1 MVNEKNDTVSVE
13 VEDHASD
20 KPDNAASSVPQT
32 EQETKTA
39 GTKSRSKPRVS
50 RKKKLSPETASSD
63 NGDARADIPASET
76 AELSAA
82 APLSQPEATCDGVAV
97 TSQNTAEP
105 EQNKESQ
112 TKRPRKTASRSARTS
127 RTSASDKRRK
137 KNDAPEQPD
146 TPDHADALSN
156 EHGIAAKQSGM
167 AELSIP
173 ETASPLSPV
182 AADSIDALRDA
193 SNPAISK
200 KDDGPETPASR
211 QTPPDPESADKRA
224 GAARELETPEAA
236 PTLTAQILSKEFMA
250 DAAGPD
256 SAPLSK
262 NNSAPKNTAY
272 AEATR
277 NEPEDVQAVQ
287 ADMPPEP
294 SAVVADEP
302 QSVASNAG
310 FLQTMP
316 EDDIPEPR
324 LTDDADS
331 MAAGASPSD
340 ADAESARQTP
350 AGGVDAALLE
360 NMTPG
365 AANKPTN
372 LDPEDASPKPQKKA
386 RRKMF
391 ISVQAGEQAEVVLTE
406 DGVIEE
412 YYVEMQHQI
421 KTKGNIYKGTIH
433 NIDANLQAAFVSY
446 GAEKNGFLQIDEVH
460 PEYYLVPHEP
470 AKGKKYPLM
479 QKVLRPGQ
487 EVLVQVV
494 KEPTGSKG
502 AFLTTYLSL
511 PGRFLVLTP
520 GSEQIGVSRKVENS
534 EERERLRSLLEGLE
548 PGPGLGVIVRTVSS
562 GASKAALLRDFQ
574 YLTRLWQDIRS
585 RGTVT
590 PPPCLLHREPDLAAR
605 AVRDYLTEDVNE
617 IWVDD
622 EDTAASIREVIS
634 LLFPRRP
641 GLVKTH
647 RDQMQTLWERF
658 SLLKQLEQIYARE
671 VFLPSGGRLVFDQT
685 EALTAIDINSGKTSG
700 KNNFEAMALRTNQ
713 EAAEAIARQLRL
725 RDLGGQVV
733 IDFIEMR
740 DRNHWREV
748 EKTMRNAMKVDR
760 ARYDVG
766 KISNFGLMELVRQRL
781 GSSAL
786 SITMESCPLCRGTGL
801 RRNMEWQS
809 QQALREIKRR
819 LRSNQSSPLI
829 CEFDM
834 ELALYLLNNKRS
846 RILELEQEFDQRVEI
861 HPRH

>member
-1 MVNEKNDTVSVE
+1 MVNEKNDTAIVQE
-13 VEDHASD
+13 QASGEAD
-20 KPDNAASSVPQT
+20 DNTSAPQAAREEKP
-32 EQETKTA
+32 A
-39 GTKSRSKPRVS
+39 GTRGRSKPRPS
-50 RKKKLSPETASSD
+50 RKKNVSPESMSSEQAETRQEAFAAPGDESPAALNDASQA
-63 NGDARADIPASET
+63 GAAATET
-76 AELSAA
+76 SAA
-82 APLSQPEATCDGVAV
+82 PQSG
-97 TSQNTAEP
+97 EP
-105 EQNKESQ
+105 EEREEKDEGA
-112 TKRPRKTASRSARTS
+112 KRPRKTSSRGARAT
-127 RTSASDKRRK
+127 RTSASSKGRK
-137 KNDAPEQPD
+137 KSAATERTAKRSETPDDADATESGVAKESAESPEISALEASSRPVVNPDGVSAPSTESRTADEPAMTAPEDAPAFERAAASENGDAADAPEELRSSPAEPVSPENKAAEHAPD
-146 TPDHADALSN
+146 SKDASKPEDNADMPS
-156 EHGIAAKQSGM
+156 
-167 AELSIP
+167 AEREEP
-173 ETASPLSPV
+173 ARETASAEAALGMTDAVALEPRDDMPEESPFGDDISGESDS
-182 AADSIDALRDA
+182 ADENDM
-193 SNPAISK
+193 
-200 KDDGPETPASR
+200 
-211 QTPPDPESADKRA
+211 PES
-224 GAARELETPEAA
+224 GHE
-236 PTLTAQILSKEFMA
+236 
-250 DAAGPD
+250 
-256 SAPLSK
+256 
-262 NNSAPKNTAY
+262 
-272 AEATR
+272 
-277 NEPEDVQAVQ
+277 
-287 ADMPPEP
+287 
-294 SAVVADEP
+294 ADEP
-302 QSVASNAG
+302 QAREEDESDGEPARGDHASSKAG
-310 FLQTMP
+310 GRN
-316 EDDIPEPR
+316 IP
-324 LTDDADS
+324 DSGDAPDNGKS
-331 MAAGASPSD
+331 AAT
-340 ADAESARQTP
+340 DAEES
-350 AGGVDAALLE
+350 GHKL
-360 NMTPG
+360 
-365 AANKPTN
+365 
-372 LDPEDASPKPQKKA
+372 QKKSK
-386 RRKMF
+386 RKMF
-391 ISVQAGEQAEVVLTE
+391 ISVQTGEQAEVVLTE
-406 DGVIEE
+406 DGVVEE
-412 YYVEMQHQI
+412 YYVEMQHQA

-494 KEPTGSKG
+494 KEPTGNKG

-520 GSEQIGVSRKVENS
+520 GSEQIGVSRKVDNA
-534 EERERLRSLLEGLE
+534 EERERLRSLLEGLD
-548 PGPGLGVIVRTVSS
+548 PGPGLGVIVRTVSF
-562 GASKAALLRDFQ
+562 GASKAALQRDFQ
-574 YLTRLWQDIRS
+574 YLTLLWKDIRAK
-585 RGTVT
+585 GTVT

-622 EDTAASIREVIS
+622 EDTAASIREVIGR
-634 LLFPRRP
+634 LFPRRP

-766 KISNFGLMELVRQRL
+766 KISGFGLMELVRQRL

-819 LRSNQSSPLI
+819 LRSNQPSPLV

-834 ELALYLLNNKRS
+834 ELALYLLNNKRG
-846 RILELEQEFDQRVEI
+846 RILELEREFDQRVEI

>member
-1 MVNEKNDTVSVE
+1 MVNESNDITLIQKQ
-13 VEDHASD
+13 ASNETD
-20 KPDNAASSVPQT
+20 DNLSSVPPE
-32 EQETKTA
+32 EQEKKTA
-39 GTKSRSKPRVS
+39 RTRSRAKPRSS
-50 RKKKLSPETASSD
+50 RKKTVFPETGTDAHDIVQPKAAVGADRDSSQ
-63 NGDARADIPASET
+63 AVSDI
-76 AELSAA
+76 
-82 APLSQPEATCDGVAV
+82 
-97 TSQNTAEP
+97 
-105 EQNKESQ
+105 SQ
-112 TKRPRKTASRSARTS
+112 TEISINEVPDVSRTEDTVEQSPKNGSTKRVRKTAPRSARST
-127 RTSASDKRRK
+127 RTPARNRGKKGAVEQAVSPEIFVLDEADQTAPDMDTAPAPSLEMPETEHLAVKSETGQSEALLRAPDAVVSDPQNKILEDEGVAGETTPEKNISAFAEEVVESPDIDNKRVAK
-137 KNDAPEQPD
+137 GVHEGVVAPERHEECENGGSRAV
-146 TPDHADALSN
+146 T
-156 EHGIAAKQSGM
+156 
-167 AELSIP
+167 
-173 ETASPLSPV
+173 ET
-182 AADSIDALRDA
+182 
-193 SNPAISK
+193 
-200 KDDGPETPASR
+200 
-211 QTPPDPESADKRA
+211 
-224 GAARELETPEAA
+224 
-236 PTLTAQILSKEFMA
+236 
-250 DAAGPD
+250 
-256 SAPLSK
+256 
-262 NNSAPKNTAY
+262 NS
-272 AEATR
+272 
-277 NEPEDVQAVQ
+277 
-287 ADMPPEP
+287 
-294 SAVVADEP
+294 
-302 QSVASNAG
+302 
-310 FLQTMP
+310 L
-316 EDDIPEPR
+316 DIPENAVTPDVER
-324 LTDDADS
+324 
-331 MAAGASPSD
+331 
-340 ADAESARQTP
+340 ESA
-350 AGGVDAALLE
+350 
-360 NMTPG
+360 
-365 AANKPTN
+365 
-372 LDPEDASPKPQKKA
+372 PEVVESSPKLQKKA
-386 RRKMF
+386 KRKMF

-412 YYVEMQHQI
+412 YYVEMQHQA

-433 NIDANLQAAFVSY
+433 NIDTNLQAAFVSY
-446 GAEKNGFLQIDEVH
+446 GGEKNGFLQIDEVH
-460 PEYYLVPHEP
+460 PEYYLAEHEP

-520 GSEQIGVSRKVENS
+520 GSEQIGVSRKVDNT
-534 EERERLRSLLEGLE
+534 EERERLRSLLEGLD
-548 PGPGLGVIVRTVSS
+548 PGPGLGVIVRTVSF
-562 GASKAALLRDFQ
+562 GASKAALQRDFQ
-574 YLTRLWQDIRS
+574 YLTRLWKDIRS
-585 RGTVT
+585 KGTVT

-622 EDTAASIREVIS
+622 EDTAASICEVIS
-634 LLFPRRP
+634 RLFPRRP

-740 DRNHWREV
+740 DRSHWREL

-766 KISNFGLMELVRQRL
+766 KISSFGLMELVRQRL

-819 LRSNQSSPLI
+819 LRSNQTSPVV

-834 ELALYLLNNKRS
+834 ELALYLLNNKRG
-846 RILELEQEFDQRVEI
+846 RILELEREFDQRIEI